1 MILDKIL
8 DIYTLFTIV
17 GIATIIA
24 LLTILYM
31 LIFHRIRLESGL
43 RRIKEG
49 REASKTANR
58 VLFVSV
64 IVALIGLASLSIISI
79 LEQIRRLIS

>member
-1 MILDKIL
+1 MIFDKIL
-8 DIYTLFTIV
+8 DIYTLFTLV
-17 GIATIIA
+17 GVATIIA

-31 LIFHRIRLESGL
+31 LIFNRMRIESGL

-49 REASKTANR
+49 RDASKAANR

-79 LEQIRRLIS
+79 LEQIRRIL